1 VAACDAYNLMGNRR
15 TPQRKFIS
23 TTIGGADK
31 NGIFGLVIQHEV
43 RLLSYGIFKQ
53 AKCITSE

>member
-1 VAACDAYNLMGNRR
+1 MAACDAYNLMGNRR
-15 TPQRKFIS
+15 TSQRKVKS

-31 NGIFGLVIQHEV
+31 NGIFDVVIQHEV

-53 AKCITSE
+53 AKFITSV